1 MLLFINSLYYINVKK
16 KYFIIAGE
24 SSGDEHGSLLMKEM
38 SHLDQ
43 HISFEGIGGKK
54 MTAQGLSSLYQL
66 IKRGKNKEALH
77 FMEEG
82 LKEKY
87 ENLENIINIE
97 PDGEGPKI
105 GHLR

>member
-1 MLLFINSLYYINVKK
+1 MA
-16 KYFIIAGE
+16 KYQRQMNITLAR
-24 SSGDEHGSLLMKEM
+24 
-38 SHLDQ
+38 LD
-43 HISFEGIGGKK
+43 
-54 MTAQGLSSLYQL
+54 QGLSSLYQL

>member
-1 MLLFINSLYYINVKK
+1 MA
-16 KYFIIAGE
+16 KYQRQMNIA
-24 SSGDEHGSLLMKEM
+24 LAR
-38 SHLDQ
+38 LDQ
-43 HISFEGIGGKK
+43 
-54 MTAQGLSSLYQL
+54 GLASLYQL
-66 IKRGKNKEALH
+66 IKRGKTKEALH
-77 FMEEG
+77 FMDEG

>member
-1 MLLFINSLYYINVKK
+1 MN
-16 KYFIIAGE
+16 
-24 SSGDEHGSLLMKEM
+24 H
-38 SHLDQ
+38 
-43 HISFEGIGGKK
+43 
-54 MTAQGLSSLYQL
+54 LYQL

-97 PDGEGPKI
+97 PNDNGSKI
-105 GHLR
+105 GHLK